1 MFVFSEGGK
10 SLNENSARGRKE
22 NEKMDVGVC
31 VYTIALS
38 AHMRKHMCVHKG
50 FDVDF
55 DVCTFFPRVRALN
68 LCACAGFKM
77 LSVHFEYAMGDTVN
91 V

>member
-31 VYTIALS
+31 VYMIALS
-38 AHMRKHMCVHKG
+38 AHMSKHMCVHKG

-55 DVCTFFPRVRALN
+55 DVCAFPRVRALN
-68 LCACAGFKM
+68 LCACAGSKM